1 MRNSINNITQFY
13 NNNFSLST
21 KRVHV
26 FLINFDLFNSD
37 DFKEF
42 LSNDEINRA
51 NKIKIV
57 KKRHQFIISRGVV
70 KKLLSTLLRKEA
82 DQIEFLYSQ
91 HGKPFINEKYY
102 NHTIEFNISH
112 SGIYGLIAITLDN
125 KIGVDIQKIDPKVD
139 YNSLSAR
146 FFSDN
151 EKNELMKLDKNKRK
165 DAFYLGWVRKESFIK
180 AIGMGVAYGLDRFS
194 VSLNKNDNANIVI
207 SDFENKKWHCY
218 DLIEFN
224 NYKTALTTC
233 DNKIDIVISQ

>member
-42 LSNDEINRA
+42 LSNDEINRV

-57 KKRHQFIISRGVV
+57 EKRHQFIISRGVV
-70 KKLLSTLLRKEA
+70 KKLLSTLLRKEV

-102 NHTIEFNISH
+102 NH
-112 SGIYGLIAITLDN
+112 AI
-125 KIGVDIQKIDPKVD
+125 
-139 YNSLSAR
+139 
-146 FFSDN
+146 
-151 EKNELMKLDKNKRK
+151 
-165 DAFYLGWVRKESFIK
+165 
-180 AIGMGVAYGLDRFS
+180 
-194 VSLNKNDNANIVI
+194 
-207 SDFENKKWHCY
+207 
-218 DLIEFN
+218 
-224 NYKTALTTC
+224 
-233 DNKIDIVISQ
+233 

>member
-57 KKRHQFIISRGVV
+57 EKRHQFIISRGVV

-102 NHTIEFNISH
+102 NHAIEFNISH
-112 SGIYGLIAITLDN
+112 SGIYSLIAITLDN
-125 KIGVDIQKIDPKVD
+125 KIGVDIQKTSWPVLPVFDVMQSIGNVD
-139 YNSLSAR
+139 E
-146 FFSDN
+146 N
-151 EKNELMKLDKNKRK
+151 EMFRAFNMGIGIVFIVSPNDVKAVQDILK
-165 DAFYLGWVRKESFIK
+165 D
-180 AIGMGVAYGLDRFS
+180 
-194 VSLNKNDNANIVI
+194 
-207 SDFENKKWHCY
+207 
-218 DLIEFN
+218 
-224 NYKTALTTC
+224 LTTVYR
-233 DNKIDIVISQ
+233 IGSTISGSRKLIMG